1 MQIKEIIRFIKFV
14 GFSISAGVIQMSSF
28 ALFNELGHWPYWLS
42 YFCALVLSVFWNFTL
57 NRKFTFKSSA
67 NVPKAM
73 ALVLMYYCV
82 FIPVTTFFEH
92 YFTGTLWWNEYFATI
107 LNMLLNFVTEFLY
120 QRYVVFGKS
129 IDSAVK
135 EDILASEIQA

>member
-14 GFSISAGVIQMSSF
+14 GFSISAGVIQMGSF